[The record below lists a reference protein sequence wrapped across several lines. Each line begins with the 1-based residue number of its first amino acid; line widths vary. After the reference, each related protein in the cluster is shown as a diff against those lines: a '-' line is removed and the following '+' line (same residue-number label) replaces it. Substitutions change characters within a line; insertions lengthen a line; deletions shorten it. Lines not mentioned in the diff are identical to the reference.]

1 VYDYKVLPQPG
12 AVVKNDLD
20 IVASWSYDSA
30 QRFMVSYDTPEII
43 TKKSQLIISQELGGG
58 MWWEASGDKKG
69 DGSLIS
75 TVSFLVTHPSEQDSY

>member
-1 VYDYKVLPQPG
+1 
-12 AVVKNDLD
+12 
-20 IVASWSYDSA
+20 
-30 QRFMVSYDTPEII
+30 
-43 TKKSQLIISQELGGG
+43 